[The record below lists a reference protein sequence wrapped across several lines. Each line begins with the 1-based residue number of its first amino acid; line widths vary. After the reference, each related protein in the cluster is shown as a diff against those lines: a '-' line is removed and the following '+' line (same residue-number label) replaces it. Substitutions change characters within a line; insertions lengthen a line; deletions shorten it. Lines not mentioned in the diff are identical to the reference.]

1 MISVDREL
9 PGLEVDSVL
18 ADSLQGGYQATEY
31 LIQLGHRRIG
41 CITGPP
47 DLSISSQR
55 VSGYS
60 QALERYGIPLCDEL
74 VVTGDFRYQEG
85 YRAMRQLLAL
95 NEPPTAIFACN
106 DIMAVG
112 AICAAKDK
120 GLGVPG
126 DIAIIGFDD
135 IALASFISPRLTT
148 VAQPKH
154 EMGAIAVELLVERIK
169 EKKRPSTKVILPV
182 HLVVRESC

>member
-1 MISVDREL
+1 
-9 PGLEVDSVL
+9 
-18 ADSLQGGYQATEY
+18 
-31 LIQLGHRRIG
+31 
-41 CITGPP
+41 
-47 DLSISSQR
+47 
-55 VSGYS
+55 
-60 QALERYGIPLCDEL
+60 
-74 VVTGDFRYQEG
+74 
-85 YRAMRQLLAL
+85 MRQLLTL

-106 DIMAVG
+106 DIMAIG

-120 GLGVPG
+120 GLGVPEG
-126 DIAIIGFDD
+126 IAIIGFDD

-169 EKKRPSTKVILPV
+169 EKNKPSTKVILPV